1 MSLLLEAQGC
11 CSCLTILCL
20 GTVIDHTCSDRSYL
34 QGPILRTI
42 QRFGKL
48 GRRSGKGNENTMK
61 DTKYM
66 FISIDEAGSHIRV
79 KHFR

>member
-1 MSLLLEAQGC
+1 M
-11 CSCLTILCL
+11 
-20 GTVIDHTCSDRSYL
+20 V

-66 FISIDEAGSHIRV
+66 FISIDEAGSHVRV
-79 KHFR
+79 KHFRYWTDSWCTLNCSTGESTQQARNDCFEDIHRV

>member
-1 MSLLLEAQGC
+1 MVC
-11 CSCLTILCL
+11 D
-20 GTVIDHTCSDRSYL
+20 V

-48 GRRSGKGNENTMK
+48 GRRSGRNNADGNCNENAMK
-61 DTKYM
+61 DAKYM
-66 FISIDEAGSHIRV
+66 FVSIDEAGSHVKV